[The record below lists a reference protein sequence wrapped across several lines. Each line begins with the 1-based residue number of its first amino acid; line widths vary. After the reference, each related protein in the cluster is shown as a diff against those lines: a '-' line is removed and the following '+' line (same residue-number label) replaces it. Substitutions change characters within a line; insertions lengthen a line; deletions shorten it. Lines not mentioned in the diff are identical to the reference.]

1 MHIIARELPFS
12 AVPEQL
18 RPLYA
23 YWQGKCGVHRMPAR
37 ADIDP
42 LDLRSIL
49 GWISLIEIRPTPPK
63 FFVRVAASNLNNPFG
78 TQNGSDL
85 SVIRSAAYRAALER
99 HWTLVAETGEPR
111 FDEFTLEFQGYKLVY
126 CRLALPLGAD
136 HSTPDMILLGS
147 HFDNPVSQ
155 KLFLEVFDRAVEKHD
170 ARFS

>member
-1 MHIIARELPFS
+1 MHITARELPFS
-12 AVPEQL
+12 AVPELL

-23 YWQGKCGVHRMPAR
+23 YWQGKRGVHRMPAR

-85 SVIRSAAYRAALER
+85 SVIRSAAYRAALIR

-111 FDEFTLEFQGYKLVY
+111 FDEFALEFQGYKLVY

-136 HSTPDMILLGS
+136 RSTPDMILLGS
-147 HFDNPVSQ
+147 HFDNPASQ
-155 KLFLEVFDRAVEKHD
+155 RLFEVFDRAAEKH
-170 ARFS
+170 